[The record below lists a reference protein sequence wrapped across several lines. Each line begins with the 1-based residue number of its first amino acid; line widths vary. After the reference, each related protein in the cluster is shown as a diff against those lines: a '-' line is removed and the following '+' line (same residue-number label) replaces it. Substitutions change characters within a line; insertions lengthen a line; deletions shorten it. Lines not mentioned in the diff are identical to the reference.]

1 MRGISPTAFVLFL
14 WRALP
19 AAAFMGIRLEKLD
32 EQECVTRMRLGWRNR
47 NPFRSIYFAAQ
58 TAAAE
63 MASGLPAFLAVRE
76 GGGAVSMLVTG
87 MESRFHRKAT
97 GTVHFVFGDVRA
109 IREQVH
115 QATKSSDPLI
125 FTAEIRAFEVGKN
138 MLLAEFAVQWRFR
151 RKLSVPPPAS

>member
-1 MRGISPTAFVLFL
+1 MAFTLFL

-19 AAAFMGIRLEKLD
+19 AAAFMGVRLERLN
-32 EQECVTRMRLGWRNR
+32 ERECVTRLRLGWRNR

-76 GGGAVSMLVTG
+76 SGGKVSMLVTG

-97 GTVHFVFGDVRA
+97 GTVHFEFGDVRA

-115 QATKSSDPLI
+115 QAASTSDPLH
-125 FTAEIRAFEVGKN
+125 FTAEIRAFEAGEHV
-138 MLLAEFAVQWRFR
+138 LLAEFTVQWRFR
-151 RKLSVPPPAS
+151 RKISVPPTAP